1 MSLGSRSLVQR
12 LLPLAALPWLAA
24 PSINA
29 AAALPSIGWVENAVV
44 YPGAIRLRA
53 RIDTGAHLS
62 SLRYDSIRIYR
73 KDGQRWVRFSV
84 ADRSGRALDLQRPV
98 IRMIR
103 VKTHAGTFN
112 RRPVVRLGICVGAR
126 YRDAEVSLARRAGFN
141 YPLLIGRS
149 YLAGAFLVDPGRAY
163 TTKPQCP
170 STVEH

>member
-1 MSLGSRSLVQR
+1 MSLGFRSLTRR
-12 LLPLAALPWLAA
+12 LLPLAALLWLAA
-24 PSINA
+24 PWINA

-53 RIDTGAHLS
+53 RIDTGARIS
-62 SLRYDSIRIYR
+62 SLRYANIRVYR
-73 KDGQRWVRFSV
+73 KDGQRWAQFSV
-84 ADRSGRALDLQRPV
+84 ADRSGRERNLQRPV

-126 YRDAEVSLARRAGFN
+126 YRDVEVSLARRADFN

-149 YLAGAFLVDPGRAY
+149 FLTGTFLVDPGRTY
-163 TTKPQCP
+163 TAKPNCQ
-170 STVEH
+170 STGDQ